1 VQIEL
6 ARAEAQLRSARAFFF
21 DAIDEAWDSLLA
33 GDEVSPEQ
41 TRLLRLS
48 ATHAARTGAEVA
60 RAIQMQTGMTGVYHD
75 SPISQQV
82 RDAQVLTQHAFMG
95 DITYQ
100 NAGAMSFGL
109 APLPG
114 FL

>member
-1 VQIEL
+1 
-6 ARAEAQLRSARAFFF
+6 
-21 DAIDEAWDSLLA
+21 
-33 GDEVSPEQ
+33 
-41 TRLLRLS
+41 
-48 ATHAARTGAEVA
+48 
-60 RAIQMQTGMTGVYHD
+60 MTGVYHD